1 MSHEDQI
8 QRVRAILFD
17 DWDPVGFGPLLP
29 ADEYDAYIP
38 GIIRL
43 LENHCT
49 CEQLEAHLVRIEK
62 DWFGEAQASGKA
74 RLAATNLVTS
84 WSASL

>member
-8 QRVRAILFD
+8 QRLRAILID

-38 GIIRL
+38 GIIQL

-49 CEQLEAHLVRIEK
+49 SEQLEAHLVKIEK
-62 DWFGEAQASGKA
+62 DKFGEARASGKA
-74 RLAATNLVTS
+74 RLAATNLVAS
-84 WSASL
+84 WSASR